1 MSLQRVDLATAEKF
15 VKIAVQAKRVPYVAG
30 SPGCGKSKMVESVAR
45 QANLKMIDIRL
56 AQEDPTTINGFPS
69 LDGGRSKYLPPAL
82 FPLKGDALPIK
93 EGHEAAYSEAIKA
106 ANGDKAKIKAAMEQ
120 HCYAG
125 WLVFFDELP
134 SAPRSV
140 QAAAYK
146 IILDRLIGNTPLH
159 DRCYLVAAGN
169 LMTDGAIVNEIGTA
183 LRSRMIHIHVD
194 SQPENYLTL
203 AAKLGVDTR
212 IISYLAYKKQ
222 NVNNFK
228 QFQAGSSD
236 ETFACERT
244 WEFAS
249 DLLKVH
255 CPNQS
260 SPVPDD
266 IATLLAGTVGSSAL
280 EFVTFTHAFKDLPT
294 FDEIIKNPKTAM
306 MPEKPAVRWLLAG
319 MLVGN
324 ADMQNLDPIMDYVA
338 RLPKEF
344 QFVTVKMLWGKNDNF
359 LDNVKVQDCF
369 SEIGDMLLA

>member
-1 MSLQRVDLATAEKF
+1 MSLNRVSLETAEKF
-15 VKIAVQAKRVPYVAG
+15 AKATISAKRVPYVAG
-30 SPGCGKSKMVESVAR
+30 SPGCGKSKMFESIAK

-69 LDGGRSKYLPPAL
+69 LEGGRSKYLPPEL
-82 FPLKGDALPIK
+82 FPLQGDALPVERDEK
-93 EGHEAAYSEAIKA
+93 GNVTHR
-106 ANGDKAKIKAAMEQ
+106 
-120 HCYAG
+120 YAG

-159 DRCYLVAAGN
+159 DRCYLAAAGN

-183 LRSRMIHIHVD
+183 LRSRMVHIHVESTPD
-194 SQPENYLTL
+194 DYIEL
-203 AAKLGVDTR
+203 AATKLKLDTR

-249 DLLKVH
+249 DILKQVA
-255 CPNQS
+255 PNQNA
-260 SPVPDD
+260 PIGDEW
-266 IATLLAGTVGSSAL
+266 TNLLAGTVGSCAI
-280 EFVTFTHAFKDLPT
+280 EFVTFTHAFKDLPS
-294 FDEIIKNPKTAM
+294 FDEIIKNPTTAM
-306 MPEKPAVRWLLAG
+306 IPEKPAVRWLLAG

-324 ADMQNLDPIMDYVA
+324 AEQANLDPIMDYVA

-344 QFVTVKMLWGKNDNF
+344 QFVTVKMLWGKSDSF
-359 LDNVKVQDCF
+359 LDNAKVQDCF
-369 SEIGDMLLA
+369 SQIGDMLLA

>member
-1 MSLQRVDLATAEKF
+1 
-15 VKIAVQAKRVPYVAG
+15 
-30 SPGCGKSKMVESVAR
+30 MVESVAR

-56 AQEDPTTINGFPS
+56 AQEDPTTINGFPT

-93 EGHEAAYSEAIKA
+93 EGHEAAFAADKAA
-106 ANGDKAKIKAAMEQ
+106 ANGDQEKIKQAYAN
-120 HCYAG
+120 HCYSG

-169 LMTDGAIVNEIGTA
+169 LATDGAIVNEIGTA
-183 LRSRMIHIHVD
+183 LRSRMVHIHVD
-194 SQPENYLTL
+194 STPDDYIEL
-203 AAKLGVDTR
+203 AATKLKLDTR
-212 IISYLAYKKQ
+212 VVSYLAYKKQ
-222 NVNNFK
+222 NVNNFQ

-244 WEFAS
+244 WEFVS
-249 DLLKVH
+249 DILKKVS
-255 CPNQS
+255 PNQNA
-260 SPVPDD
+260 PIGDEW
-266 IATLLAGTVGSSAL
+266 ATLLQGTVGSCAL

-294 FDEIIKNPKTAM
+294 FEEIIKNPTTAM
-306 MPEKPAVRWLLAG
+306 IPEKPAVRWLLAG

-324 ADMQNLDPIMDYVA
+324 AEHDNLDQLMDYVA
-338 RLPKEF
+338 RLPEEF
-344 QFVTVKMLWGKNDNF
+344 QFVTAKMLWGKSDSF
-359 LDNVKVQDCF
+359 LDNQKVMDCF
-369 SEIGDMLLA
+369 SKIGDMLLA

>member
-1 MSLQRVDLATAEKF
+1 M
-15 VKIAVQAKRVPYVAG
+15 
-30 SPGCGKSKMVESVAR
+30 
-45 QANLKMIDIRL
+45 
-56 AQEDPTTINGFPS
+56 
-69 LDGGRSKYLPPAL
+69 
-82 FPLKGDALPIK
+82 FPLQ
-93 EGHEAAYSEAIKA
+93 
-106 ANGDKAKIKAAMEQ
+106 GDKLPVEVDEHGNVTHK
-120 HCYAG
+120 YRG

-159 DRCYLVAAGN
+159 DQCFLAAAGN

-183 LRSRMIHIHVD
+183 LRSRMVHIHVESTAD
-194 SQPENYLTL
+194 DYIEL
-203 AAKLGVDTR
+203 AATKLKLDTR
-212 IISYLAYKKQ
+212 IVSYLAFKKQ

-249 DLLKVH
+249 DLLKQIS
-255 CPNQS
+255 PNQN
-260 SPVPDD
+260 SPISDEWS
-266 IATLLAGTVGSSAL
+266 TLLAGTVGSTAL

-294 FDEIIKNPKTAM
+294 FEEIIKNPTTAII
-306 MPEKPAVRWLLAG
+306 PEKPAVRWLLAG

-324 ADMQNLDPIMDYVA
+324 AEESNLDALMDYVA

-344 QFVTVKMLWGKNDNF
+344 QFVTVKMLWGKDDNF
-359 LDNVKVQDCF
+359 LSNAKVENCF
-369 SEIGDMLLA
+369 SEIGDLLLA